1 MVGYLSFGQ
10 TKSLGGGAAGG
21 LDSNLKI
28 YFKPLLQS
36 VILISKRIFKGNCII
51 NVQCLLQ
58 EGERD

>member
-21 LDSNLKI
+21 LDRNSKI

-36 VILISKRIFKGNCII
+36 VILISKRIF
-51 NVQCLLQ
+51 
-58 EGERD
+58 